1 MPGNLESKQ
10 ISAVRRGREESGEL
24 LMGTGLLS
32 EVRKNILEL
41 VVKVV

>member
-10 ISAVRRGREESGEL
+10 ISAVRGGEESGRL